1 MAKLSPKR
9 ESVPLL
15 AGLVLLARGKVRDSY
30 LLPDGKH
37 ILQVATDGISIFDFV
52 LNALVPMKG
61 VILTALSVFW
71 FKKLEEYG
79 VRTHLVAY
87 GAAIDEYLPAEL
99 RGNPDLQSRALVVKK
114 LEMANVEFVV
124 RSCLTGSALK
134 PYRVTGMVCGHQ
146 IVSGLEDGD
155 VLPCLLDTPTTKAEV
170 GHDEHMNAA
179 EIRARYPDQTYT
191 ALKVFQIAETYARSC
206 GIVLADTKFEFA
218 ADGTLAD
225 EVLTPDASRYWSLPE
240 WLRTRAKDGARKA
253 PTAYDKEFVRGFGIK
268 HGINLLKPENPDDV
282 ATAQALEI
290 PNAVIKKTTDI
301 YRYIFWRLTGESI
314 EDYLRLRMG
323 VNAKRWPVA
332 KVAIVCG
339 SESDLP
345 AVQEAVRG
353 ILPQDAEI
361 VVHVMS
367 CHRNPKEVAAFA
379 ANGCGGAEAVIAVG
393 GKALALP
400 GIVDAHAHAL
410 GFDIPVIGVALGEP
424 GSDALLAAQL
434 SIEELPGAPVIIDEF
449 VERAYEGA
457 DGLRDALDRI
467 ISGELPPSSMRTE
480 KPVQMRVWSNNPTQ

>member
-1 MAKLSPKR
+1 
-9 ESVPLL
+9 
-15 AGLVLLARGKVRDSY
+15 
-30 LLPDGKH
+30 
-37 ILQVATDGISIFDFV
+37 
-52 LNALVPMKG
+52 
-61 VILTALSVFW
+61 
-71 FKKLEEYG
+71 
-79 VRTHLVAY
+79 
-87 GAAIDEYLPAEL
+87 
-99 RGNPDLQSRALVVKK
+99 
-114 LEMANVEFVV
+114 
-124 RSCLTGSALK
+124 
-134 PYRVTGMVCGHQ
+134 
-146 IVSGLEDGD
+146 
-155 VLPCLLDTPTTKAEV
+155 
-170 GHDEHMNAA
+170 
-179 EIRARYPDQTYT
+179 
-191 ALKVFQIAETYARSC
+191 
-206 GIVLADTKFEFA
+206 
-218 ADGTLAD
+218 
-225 EVLTPDASRYWSLPE
+225 LPE

-400 GIVDAHAHAL
+400 GIVDALVYAF